1 MADVLQNKTVS
12 QCRNFFVNHRK
23 RYELERVLE
32 EYETE
37 QGIVRTDKKDGD
49 QVPSPESGGSSVPSP
64 GSGTAQGMVRLNRWY
79 LIKPMVS
86 LDHTLLYFTSLY
98 FIFTSFHFTLL
109 YFDITFAFVSFYFP
123 VLSLLIHFC
132 FLLFSCTFT
141 LFFFTLFL

>member
-98 FIFTSFHFTLL
+98 FIFTSFHFTSL
-109 YFDITFAFVSFYFP
+109 YFTLTL
-123 VLSLLIHFC
+123 LSLLFSFTFLYFHF
-132 FLLFSCTFT
+132 
-141 LFFFTLFL
+141 

>member
-64 GSGTAQGMVRLNRWY
+64 GSGTTQGMVPFTWPESVLVAASHRQGA
-79 LIKPMVS
+79 
-86 LDHTLLYFTSLY
+86 FTSL
-98 FIFTSFHFTLL
+98 
-109 YFDITFAFVSFYFP
+109 AP
-123 VLSLLIHFC
+123 P
-132 FLLFSCTFT
+132 
-141 LFFFTLFL
+141 